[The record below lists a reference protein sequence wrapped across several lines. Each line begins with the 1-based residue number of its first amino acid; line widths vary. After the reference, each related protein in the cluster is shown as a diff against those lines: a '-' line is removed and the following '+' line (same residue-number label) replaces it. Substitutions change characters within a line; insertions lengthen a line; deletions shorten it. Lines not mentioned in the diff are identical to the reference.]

1 MNFVDMDL
9 NLLRVFD
16 VMMRERSVTRA
27 AAELGRTQS
36 AVSHSLSKLR
46 YLLKDEL
53 FTRDGGEM
61 RPTPRAVDLLS
72 DIAAALA
79 TIRASIDRHQVFNPA
94 TTRRNFRVGLTDYH
108 AMIFIPGLIREFS
121 RQAPNAT
128 LNVIPANGPDIGSS
142 VYLRQVDCALTGA
155 AIRDDPN
162 LLKVELG
169 QDRLFC
175 AVWSGS
181 KIARGG
187 MTLEAYLASSHLQ
200 ISADGQAEG
209 LADAALKQRGL
220 RRNVVATISN
230 YLVLPWALRGTEL
243 ITHCGDAILQ
253 MLDERS
259 EVSLISPPLPISDV
273 NAWLIVHRQMANDP
287 GTKWLREVIV
297 GIYNESQAKRR
308 RSSIVDIGAPGRPK
322 Q

>member
-27 AAELGRTQS
+27 ATELGRTQS
-36 AVSHSLSKLR
+36 AVSHSLAKLR
-46 YLLKDEL
+46 SLLQDEL

-61 RPTPRAVDLLS
+61 RPTPRAVELLS
-72 DIAAALA
+72 DISAALA
-79 TIRASIDRHQVFNPA
+79 TIRASIDRHQVFKPA

-155 AIRDDPN
+155 AIRDDPS

-181 KIARGG
+181 KIARTG
-187 MTLEAYLASSHLQ
+187 MTLEAYLANSHLQ

-209 LADAALKQRGL
+209 LADAAMKQHGL

-230 YLVLPWALRGTEL
+230 YLVLPWALRGTE
-243 ITHCGDAILQ
+243 
-253 MLDERS
+253 R
-259 EVSLISPPLPISDV
+259 LPI
-273 NAWLIVHRQMANDP
+273 
-287 GTKWLREVIV
+287 V
-297 GIYNESQAKRR
+297 GMPFCRCWMSEAR
-308 RSSIVDIGAPGRPK
+308 
-322 Q
+322 

>member
-1 MNFVDMDL
+1 MNYNDIDL

-16 VMMRERSVTRA
+16 VMMRERGVTRA
-27 AAELGRTQS
+27 ATELGRTQS

-46 YLLKDEL
+46 YLLQDEL

-61 RPTPRAVDLLS
+61 RPTPRAVELLS
-72 DIAAALA
+72 NISAALA
-79 TIRASIDRHQVFNPA
+79 TIRASIDRHQIFNPA

-108 AMIFIPGLIREFS
+108 AMVFIPGLIREFS
-121 RQAPNAT
+121 RQAPGAT
-128 LNVIPANGPDIGSS
+128 LNVIPANGPEIGSS

-155 AIRDDPN
+155 AIRDDPG

-181 KIARGG
+181 KIARNA
-187 MTLEAYLASSHLQ
+187 MTLETYLASSHLQ
-200 ISADGQAEG
+200 ISADGLAEG
-209 LADAALKQRGL
+209 LADAALKQMGL
-220 RRNVVATISN
+220 RRKVVATISN

-253 MLDERS
+253 MLDDRS
-259 EVSLISPPLPISDV
+259 EVTLVPPPLPVSNV

-287 GTKWLREVIV
+287 GTKWLREIIM
-297 GIYNESQAKRR
+297 GIYNESRTKRHQG
-308 RSSIVDIGAPGRPK
+308 STVGAPGSAVK
-322 Q
+322 